1 MYTKDSKAVVYM
13 SITVSIVIPV
23 HNGQRDLAACLEAI
37 ARSSVAPLECLVVD
51 DASTDD
57 SVAVATRMGARVI
70 PNEHRSGPASARN
83 LGARC
88 AQGDLVLFID
98 ADVCV
103 HTETISRVQ
112 SVFREDEDV
121 AAVFGSYDD
130 SSPADFFSKYKNL
143 QHAFVHRSARRE
155 AATFWTGCGA
165 VRREVFL
172 ALGGFDE
179 SFARPCIED
188 IEFGDRLVKA
198 GHRVVVDGSIRVRH
212 RKHYTFLAMLR
223 SDLFDRAIP
232 WTKLIL
238 RNSAFPNTLNVDA
251 SQRTAAAVVCL
262 FVALLVPAI
271 GMGGITSLLAWLAL
285 FYFALTACWIDARR
299 QGGYSPLVAA
309 VLLGGLAA
317 MSRNWVLFAWIG
329 STPLIHST
337 GRPALLG
344 TWALGGALAAG
355 YHLVDEPLSLAAAG
369 ALLIAGILN
378 RRFYGFL
385 SNQHGFL
392 FAAAAIPVHLF
403 YYVYSVVGFAAGFFS
418 HCLSPL
424 KPRGDL
430 APLESILA
438 PEAASKASSTA
449 AGR

>member
-37 ARSSVAPLECLVVD
+37 ARSSVAPLECIVVD
-51 DASTDD
+51 DASTDE
-57 SVAVATRMGARVI
+57 SVTVATRMGARVI
-70 PNEHRSGPASARN
+70 PNEHRSGPAGARN

-103 HTETISRVQ
+103 HTETIGRIQ
-112 SVFREDEDV
+112 RVFREDQEV

-198 GHRVVVDGSIRVRH
+198 GQRVVVDGSIRVRH

-251 SQRTAAAVVCL
+251 SQRTAAVVVSL
-262 FVALLVPAI
+262 FVALLIPAI
-271 GMGGITSLLAWLAL
+271 AMGGITSLLAWLAL
-285 FYFALTACWIDARR
+285 FYFALTACWTDARR
-299 QGGYSPLVAA
+299 QGGYAPFVAA

-317 MSRNWVLFAWIG
+317 ASRSWLLFAWIVP
-329 STPLIHST
+329 TPLVHAT
-337 GRPALLG
+337 GRPALQG
-344 TWALGGALAAG
+344 AWALGGALAAG
-355 YHLVDEPLSLAAAG
+355 YQLVDEPLSLVAAA
-369 ALLIAGILN
+369 ALLIAGLLN
-378 RRFYGFL
+378 RGFYRFL
-385 SNQHGFL
+385 AKQHGLL
-392 FAAAAIPVHLF
+392 FAAAAIPVHLL
-403 YYVYSVVGFAAGFFS
+403 YYVYSVIGFAAGFLS
-418 HCLSPL
+418 HCLNPS
-424 KPRGDL
+424 KPRVDL
-430 APLESILA
+430 PPMEPTLA
-438 PEAASKASSTA
+438 PEPASKASPTA